1 MIGIDDEKFSPYPTP
16 NPPTKKKKRKE
27 NFAPQK

>member
-1 MIGIDDEKFSPYPTP
+1 MIGIDDEKFSPYPNP
-16 NPPTKKKKRKE
+16 NPPTKKKE

>member
-16 NPPTKKKKRKE
+16 NPPTKKKKE

>member
-1 MIGIDDEKFSPYPTP
+1 MIGIDDEKFSPYPNP
-16 NPPTKKKKRKE
+16 NPPTKKKEE